1 MIGRAAAIGYPI
13 LSDSDTKSQGQAKT
27 EPVAVALACEVDLSA
42 VDGKVRA
49 LCDSIRQV
57 PPEDTAAV
65 KAALTGIVEDLDRR
79 EAEPTAQNE
88 DVNAQTVNAARL
100 QAMGAYTKAKDES

>member
-1 MIGRAAAIGYPI
+1 MSEPNAGPRPEVLPGADKVTSLVTTARRPLAAQ
-13 LSDSDTKSQGQAKT
+13 KM
-27 EPVAVALACEVDLSA
+27 VDLSA
-42 VDGKVRA
+42 LGGKVRA
-49 LCDSIRQV
+49 LCDSIRHV

-79 EAEPTAQNE
+79 EAELTARNE

-100 QAMGAYTKAKDES
+100 QAMGAYTKTKDES